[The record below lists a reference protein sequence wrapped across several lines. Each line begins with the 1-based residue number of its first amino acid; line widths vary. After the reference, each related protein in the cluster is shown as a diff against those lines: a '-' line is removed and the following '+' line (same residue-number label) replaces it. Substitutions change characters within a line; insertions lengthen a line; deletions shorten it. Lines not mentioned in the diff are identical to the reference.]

1 MPKHKSEDYKLSAV
15 NYYLTENC
23 NQLQTCKIF
32 KCSRRSLMRWVNKY
46 KQSNQILR
54 QNRKPVAYKLQ
65 NDEVKYILKLI
76 ENDKTITMSD
86 LLDKIKMKY
95 PNFDISRR
103 HLSNVINDNNITLKL
118 TRFRHEPKTRFRK
131 PIYINKQIR
140 EFYNKVKQ
148 YKLEDIISIDETSIK
163 SLQKRKFC
171 YSEKG
176 KRCVLK
182 TDNNEVFK
190 KYTGIF
196 SISTKGV
203 LGWELYE
210 KGGIN
215 TERLYEFLEKHIVN
229 KYKNKLI
236 IMDNASSH
244 RHQSIKDL
252 INKENEI
259 LYSVPY
265 QHFTNAIENWFS
277 VMKSKLQ
284 KKDGLTYNNLK
295 RNIQNVIEEIPKT
308 TFTNIFKGSYERNNE
323 KIKKKTRKLK
333 RKRKT
338 YL

>member
-1 MPKHKSEDYKLSAV
+1 
-15 NYYLTENC
+15 
-23 NQLQTCKIF
+23 
-32 KCSRRSLMRWVNKY
+32 
-46 KQSNQILR
+46 
-54 QNRKPVAYKLQ
+54 
-65 NDEVKYILKLI
+65 
-76 ENDKTITMSD
+76 MSD
-86 LLDKIKMKY
+86 LLNKIKIKFHK
-95 PNFDISRR
+95 FDISRR

-131 PIYINKQIR
+131 PIYINKQIQ

-148 YKLEDIISIDETSIK
+148 YKLDDIICIDETSIK

-190 KYTGIF
+190 KYTYTGVF

-215 TERLYEFLEKHIVN
+215 TERLYHFLEKHIVN

-244 RHQSIKDL
+244 RHQSIRIQLTKKMKYFTAFH
-252 INKENEI
+252 INI
-259 LYSVPY
+259 L
-265 QHFTNAIENWFS
+265 QMLLRT
-277 VMKSKLQ
+277 
-284 KKDGLTYNNLK
+284 GL
-295 RNIQNVIEEIPKT
+295 V
-308 TFTNIFKGSYERNNE
+308 
-323 KIKKKTRKLK
+323 
-333 RKRKT
+333 
-338 YL
+338 